1 MLPSICCG
9 DRKCVRIVLAVLV
22 FSVFASLASAQTDT
36 WVGTSGKWS
45 DPTQWD
51 NGVPVTG
58 DNIVIG
64 TATANSID
72 DLSLSISGL
81 TLGNS
86 ADALTVPKGVTLN
99 DSGPISNVGT
109 LNILPGAVVNVGS
122 VTQINSGTL
131 TGGQWLLSSNLNIT
145 GAAQFIDIN
154 NATLTLSGGTFRIG
168 ASDALVGFFLNNGT
182 LRIMN
187 STTFSSSSTLTNA
200 GQLVVGKGSKII
212 FRAGY
217 GYLQFS
223 GRTVNDGTMV
233 SQIGIEGG
241 ILLGAGSVSGDLAIG
256 VTSGSPATFS
266 VGDTGKS
273 AIAQVSATYLMWPT
287 GILSTGIGG
296 TTVGTQYSQVKA
308 RFATL
313 AGKLAAPLL
322 NGFIPTVGE
331 TFTVVSA
338 TPVTGG
344 FSNTTIPI
352 NSSEHFAISYTTR
365 TVVLTVVSGPA
376 AE

>member
-217 GYLQFS
+217 GYLRAESFW
-223 GRTVNDGTMV
+223 GRVRSQGT
-233 SQIGIEGG
+233 
-241 ILLGAGSVSGDLAIG
+241 
-256 VTSGSPATFS
+256 SP
-266 VGDTGKS
+266 S
-273 AIAQVSATYLMWPT
+273 A
-287 GILSTGIGG
+287 
-296 TTVGTQYSQVKA
+296 
-308 RFATL
+308 
-313 AGKLAAPLL
+313 
-322 NGFIPTVGE
+322 
-331 TFTVVSA
+331 
-338 TPVTGG
+338 
-344 FSNTTIPI
+344 
-352 NSSEHFAISYTTR
+352 
-365 TVVLTVVSGPA
+365 
-376 AE
+376 